1 MLGSAENLSLR
12 VNGLIDQIAELRREL
27 FASLLTKRYDI
38 NYALVGEV
46 VDDFYSEGTEL
57 WRTVTAWVRFV
68 VQFKLRSVLIA
79 TFFALLA
86 AAVLLI
92 GGRRLFGRLIDADPA
107 IEKPSYLSRLSVA
120 FWSTLLPT
128 AAVSVFLATTYFL
141 YDYFNVLRPT
151 SAR

>member
-1 MLGSAENLSLR
+1 MLGAAENLSLR
-12 VNGLIDQIAELRREL
+12 VNGLIDHIAELRREL

-57 WRTVTAWVRFV
+57 GRTITAWARFV
-68 VQFKLRSVLIA
+68 FQFKLRSVLIA

-92 GGRRLFGRLIDADPA
+92 GGRRLFGRLIDPDPA
-107 IEKPSYLSRLSVA
+107 IGKAVLSQPAVGRVLVDAAADRRGHRL
-120 FWSTLLPT
+120 P
-128 AAVSVFLATTYFL
+128 
-141 YDYFNVLRPT
+141 DRPPT
-151 SAR
+151 SSTTISTC